1 MGSGKAGGGEHG
13 SAQSEGESEDRVLP
27 LDHFEG
33 YAEVVENGH
42 RKIVE
47 HQNLVLWASGFGLG
61 GGFKFLPFSVRA
73 GWFMRN

>member
-1 MGSGKAGGGEHG
+1 
-13 SAQSEGESEDRVLP
+13 VLP

-42 RKIVE
+42 TKIVE
-47 HQNLVLWASGFGLG
+47 HQKLVLWASGFGLG